1 MIALNK
7 TILIFEEADPARR
20 TALQKRYPDF
30 RFIYS
35 DNPDWIKYLPQTNT
49 IIGFIDAAHKDKLKN
64 LTHLEL
70 VQLPFAGYESWPEA
84 VSCPLAN
91 ASGIY
96 GLAVSEY
103 LIGAILNQYRYF
115 PLLKERQY
123 QKIWDPKLK
132 PIQSISQKTI
142 LVLGCGDLGSTFAK
156 KAKALGAY
164 TIGAATNVRPIE
176 GFDEVITLDQLDDYL
191 GKCDILVSTLPS
203 NEKTR
208 YLLDIDSFRKMK
220 PTAMFINVGR
230 GDLVSLKTLEDVM
243 DQKLISSMVLDV
255 FETEPLPADSSLWQN
270 EQVMIT
276 PPISGDFSLPET
288 KELLWNLV
296 NQNLDALQNKTPF
309 VNVVS
314 Q

>member
-1 MIALNK
+1 M
-7 TILIFEEADPARR
+7 
-20 TALQKRYPDF
+20 
-30 RFIYS
+30 
-35 DNPDWIKYLPQTNT
+35 
-49 IIGFIDAAHKDKLKN
+49 
-64 LTHLEL
+64 
-70 VQLPFAGYESWPEA
+70 
-84 VSCPLAN
+84 SCPLAN

-115 PLLKERQY
+115 PLLKERQNK
-123 QKIWDPKLK
+123 KIWNSKLK

-156 KAKALGAY
+156 KAQALGAH
-164 TIGAATNVRPIE
+164 TIGAATSVRPIE

-255 FETEPLPADSSLWQN
+255 FETEPLPADSPLWQN

-276 PPISGDFSLPET
+276 PHISGDFSLPET
-288 KELLWNLV
+288 KELLWKLV

-309 VNVVS
+309 VNMVS